1 MNINITGDIEKTRCP
16 EIIKILS
23 LGKRS
28 GRLGLNNGG
37 ATGNIFF
44 VDGRVVHANC
54 GPIKG
59 VKAIYEMATW
69 TSGEYTFFVDD
80 TADSATIDMP
90 VDNIL
95 SEVADRIRQMDR
107 ITSLIPSGEVVYAL
121 DPDIREKE
129 ITLKSI
135 QWRVLTY
142 IDGTKSIA
150 DIANI
155 LGVALFDIM
164 KIFYTLIKM
173 GIIKEATQ
181 GRAEKRKL
189 ALSLPETPFIEAL
202 VKALTSVMG
211 PISPIIIVETAQELD
226 IDLTTNDVGK
236 LASLIEILSS
246 KIPNEDMSLEFLE
259 TMADRLKVKEENR

>member
-1 MNINITGDIEKTRCP
+1 MNIDITGDIEQTRCP

-23 LGKRS
+23 LGKRT
-28 GRLGLNNGG
+28 GRLGLDNGG

-44 VDGRVVHANC
+44 ADGRVVHANC

-59 VKAIYEMATW
+59 ITAIYEMATW
-69 TSGEYTFFVDD
+69 TSGEYAFFVDD

-107 ITSLIPSGEVVYAL
+107 ITSLIPSGEVVYTL
-121 DPDIREKE
+121 DPDIKEKG
-129 ITLKSI
+129 IALKAT

-164 KIFYTLIKM
+164 RIFYTLIKM
-173 GIIKEATQ
+173 GIIKEGHQDRT
-181 GRAEKRKL
+181 EKGEL
-189 ALSLPETPFIEAL
+189 ALSLPETPFIETL
-202 VKALTSVMG
+202 VKALTNAMG
-211 PISPIIIVETAQELD
+211 PICPIIIVETAQELD
-226 IDLTTNDVGK
+226 IDLTTDDVEK

-246 KIPNEDMSLEFLE
+246 KIPKEDIALDFLK
-259 TMADRLKVKEENR
+259 TMTDRLKLEEENR